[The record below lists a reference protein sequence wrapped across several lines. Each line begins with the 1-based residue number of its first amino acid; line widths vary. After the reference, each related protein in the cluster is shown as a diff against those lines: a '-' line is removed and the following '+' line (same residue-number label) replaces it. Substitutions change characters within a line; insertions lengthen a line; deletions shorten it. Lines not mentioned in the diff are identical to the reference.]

1 MDSILQKVNTGV
13 LFNSVESEIE
23 ITVFVVQ
30 VSRVNFDSSHFTL
43 EFTRSLFIQLIAVLV
58 SFPLPFF
65 IKSRSLLSA
74 AYHVVILSEKN

>member
-43 EFTRSLFIQLIAVLV
+43 EFTRSLFI
-58 SFPLPFF
+58 
-65 IKSRSLLSA
+65 
-74 AYHVVILSEKN
+74 